1 MPCVRTM
8 IGYMAIFVLA
18 AAAPGLA
25 QPTGVTAYEVTSI
38 GVLEGHRVSS
48 AQELDEFARIVGLS
62 GNAPHKTVLWVNGEL
77 FTPTVPPGGETGNFA
92 GISPTSGL
100 IVGSSLVNDRSRPAA
115 WRIGGGST
123 MLPLLGGSI
132 ICYSATANDYG
143 WIVGGCAAADRS
155 ALWPRLDAPIDLGSL
170 GNQFGDEGANDIN
183 ELGEIVGR
191 SSNAQHITRPY
202 LWRDGQMIDIGG
214 EPTDAWGF
222 ANGINDFTEVVGYF
236 SNPPPGRREAYFW
249 RNGEITVLPEPYPPC
264 GLHKAREI
272 NDAGIIVGQA
282 GDANCNRLYATVWE
296 RDDNFHPYLLN
307 DHIPR
312 HPDVTLVTADDVNEA
327 GQIAAFGEYDD
338 GRARGFLVTPYL
350 FEMSDPAPGIAGQP
364 NIITVTGLQPD
375 QRILLAY
382 GTREGA
388 QRIRPDCAGGTLL
401 IRDPQ
406 ASPIVRADQSG
417 VATITVNVPQAARGR
432 TIRMQA
438 LAPFECEI
446 SHTVTWTFE

>member
-1 MPCVRTM
+1 M

-202 LWRDGQMIDIGG
+202 LWRNGQMIDIGRD
-214 EPTDAWGF
+214 PANSVGF
-222 ANGINDFTEVVGYF
+222 ANGINNRSEVVGVQF
-236 SNPPPGRREAYFW
+236 APFRW
-249 RNGEITVLPEPYPPC
+249 RDGVMTELPTFRSC
-264 GLHKAREI
+264 FVTAKAINNLGL
-272 NDAGIIVGQA
+272 IVGEENM
-282 GDANCNRLYATVWE
+282 DDRCANGQEHAVAWE
-296 RDDNFHPYLLN
+296 DVGQGYIEYDLN
-307 DHIPR
+307 DFTPR
-312 HPDVTLVTADDVNEA
+312 HADVTLRQADDVNDA
-327 GQIAAFGEYDD
+327 GQMAAFGEYDD
-338 GRARGFLVTPYL
+338 GRERGFLVTPYL
-350 FEMSDPAPGIAGQP
+350 FEMSDPVPGIAGQP